1 MRIALAGFGT
11 VGQAFVRMLDERRGD
26 LYTRHG
32 LKPML
37 VAVGDS
43 GGAVV
48 AAGGLDAAALLAV
61 KRDGTSVATLPGGR
75 AGAAAIGTLLAES
88 GAEVL
93 VEVAPSDWADPQ
105 PATQRLMAALRGGC
119 HVISVNK
126 APLATAMGPLREMA
140 RHNGVALRFSGTVGA
155 GSPMLAVARHCI
167 CGDEVLE
174 ILAAA
179 NGTTNYILWRM
190 HAQGASFDEALREAQ
205 QRGYAETD
213 PSADVDGI
221 DLAAKVVILSNAVL
235 GQSLTLADVPVE
247 GIRDISPERV
257 AEAAKRG
264 KRIRL
269 VGVCGAVAAVRPMEI
284 DAGGPLDTPES
295 LNAMLVRMRYSGE
308 LVLRGRGAGG
318 HETATAIMR
327 DLVELWHDHGA
338 PS

>member
-1 MRIALAGFGT
+1 MRIALVGFGT
-11 VGQAFVRMLDERRGD
+11 VGQAFVRMLDERRAD
-26 LYTRHG
+26 LYARHG
-32 LKPML
+32 LKPTL

-43 GGAVV
+43 GGVVV
-48 AAGGLDAAALLAV
+48 AADGLDAAALLAA
-61 KRDGTSVATLPGGR
+61 KRDSKSVATLPGGR
-75 AGAAAIGTLLAES
+75 TGAAIETLLADS

-93 VEVAPSDWADPQ
+93 VEAAPSDWADPQ
-105 PATQRLMAALRGGC
+105 PATQRLMAALRGRC

-126 APLATAMGPLREMA
+126 APLATAMGPLREVA
-140 RHNGVALRFSGTVGA
+140 GHNGVELRFSGTVGA
-155 GSPMLAVARHCI
+155 GSPMLAVARHCL

-174 ILAAA
+174 VLAAA

-190 HAQGASFDEALREAQ
+190 HEQGASFDEALHEAQ

-213 PSADVDGI
+213 PSADIDGT

-247 GIRDISPERV
+247 GIRNIAAERV
-257 AEAAKRG
+257 AAAAERG

-269 VGVCGAVAAVRPMEI
+269 VGACGADAAVRPMEV

-318 HETATAIMR
+318 NETATAIMR
-327 DLVELWHDHGA
+327 DLVELWHEYGA
-338 PS
+338 SS